1 MSFGR
6 NVEMNTDSSPPL
18 PQNETAAAV
27 SLANPKIAVWSVPVF
42 LDTELGC
49 QLTELPIS

>member
-1 MSFGR
+1 MMSTR
-6 NVEMNTDSSPPL
+6 ARQRMHTTQPVR
-18 PQNETAAAV
+18 
-27 SLANPKIAVWSVPVF
+27 WSVPVF